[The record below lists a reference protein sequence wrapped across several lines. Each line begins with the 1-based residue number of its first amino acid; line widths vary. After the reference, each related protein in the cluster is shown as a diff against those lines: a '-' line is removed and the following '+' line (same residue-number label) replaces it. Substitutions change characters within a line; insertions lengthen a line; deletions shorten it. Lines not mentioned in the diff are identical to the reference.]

1 MTGRGKDIGNHLRNK
16 LIRGHTRSAVMDS
29 LGLLIRRVVG
39 STPTGPPAC
48 RRHRDHE
55 ASQRARSQPARMA
68 RIPRISL
75 ETKAEAAAT
84 SEMTLAML
92 DQGWLLLDRSATRRT
107 WSLAPPGPLPYRVM
121 PQLPSL
127 TLGSYDGG
135 SPISSTA
142 ESF

>member
-84 SEMTLAML
+84 SEMTLATL
-92 DQGWLLLDRSATRRT
+92 DQGLVATGQVRDPSDVVAGAAGTAALPGHAAAAFTHPGLLRR
-107 WSLAPPGPLPYRVM
+107 RV
-121 PQLPSL
+121 
-127 TLGSYDGG
+127 
-135 SPISSTA
+135 A
-142 ESF
+142 